1 MLPASTVWLSPDLD
15 RIMHRAII
23 ILLIIL
29 VNRCLWFH
37 CLTKLSL
44 SGSEIFQL
52 KNLVKDFLNDIF
64 TFVLLFLAISAS
76 VLVSRR
82 CVSFLGFSSYNWL
95 YSAAWGPLHSFFYK
109 YFLASGGGSPLYAE
123 ILQSHNDPAAHQDHS
138 GRCRIRTRDLCPRSL
153 ARYQWATTSTKATVE
168 FCFLVRNASFLSTVA
183 FFFPLCTVFPCMRSV
198 LFCFPFRN
206 ARCILFPL

>member
-52 KNLVKDFLNDIF
+52 KNLVKDFSYDIY
-64 TFVLLFLAISAS
+64 TFVLLFWQFL
-76 VLVSRR
+76 LHFKYLGR
-82 CVSFLGFSSYNWL
+82 CVSFLGFSSYNRL
-95 YSAAWGPLHSFFYK
+95 YSVFMKSHVFLTILLLFFMLKLLFSFTHFW
-109 YFLASGGGSPLYAE
+109 P
-123 ILQSHNDPAAHQDHS
+123 
-138 GRCRIRTRDLCPRSL
+138 
-153 ARYQWATTSTKATVE
+153 
-168 FCFLVRNASFLSTVA
+168 
-183 FFFPLCTVFPCMRSV
+183 VFS
-198 LFCFPFRN
+198 
-206 ARCILFPL
+206 

>member
-52 KNLVKDFLNDIF
+52 KNLVKDFSYDIY
-64 TFVLLFLAISAS
+64 TFVLLFWQFL
-76 VLVSRR
+76 LHFWYRGR
-82 CVSFLGFSSYNWL
+82 CVSFLGFSSYNRI
-95 YSAAWGPLHSFFYK
+95 YSVALFVLVKSVSVIRSNFRMLLFHE
-109 YFLASGGGSPLYAE
+109 ASIVSKNNCLLEA
-123 ILQSHNDPAAHQDHS
+123 
-138 GRCRIRTRDLCPRSL
+138 
-153 ARYQWATTSTKATVE
+153 
-168 FCFLVRNASFLSTVA
+168 
-183 FFFPLCTVFPCMRSV
+183 
-198 LFCFPFRN
+198 
-206 ARCILFPL
+206 